1 MPNPRPGGLP
11 TMALVLSLLAAGCTL
26 SGHPP
31 GTGRQAP
38 HQAPYQESSAAA
50 AEYLAS
56 PPTAASTPRY
66 RVTPTMNIEI
76 SPLPRRP
83 CERRR

>member
-38 HQAPYQESSAAA
+38 HQAPYQESSAAG

-66 RVTPTMNIEI
+66 RVTPNMNIEI